1 MKSHFKLLIAL
12 VAFAQLSLASFSQTQ
27 TGIVKTKGRLA
38 PNGSV
43 IPGTRLAGV
52 SVQIQGRN
60 AVLSNNNGV
69 FTFPV
74 PGKSFYIQS
83 VTKAGY
89 ELADPDIISRQHFFS
104 AQTPL
109 IIVMDTPADR
119 LQDKLQAER
128 SIRRNMQKRL
138 QNREDEIER
147 LKSENQITESKYQEL
162 LRQLYSDQ
170 ERGERLI
177 SDMANRYSTIDY
189 DQIDETNHFV
199 NDLILKGELLKAD
212 SIINA
217 KGDIFAR
224 IEQHKKHSQANMQ
237 EQANIAKRQ
246 KNLDDSKLLE
256 RRNLDDLGQD
266 LYHKHEIHA
275 LSFQNDS
282 AAMYLKLRADLDT
295 TNVEW
300 QLKAANFLTNYMSQY
315 DSALKLYERILSV
328 ANISDKPSQGIARV
342 YSNIGCV
349 LEMKGKYAEALKYHN
364 RALDMDT
371 TLFGYNHSDVATCL
385 DNIGEVYR
393 WTSKLDLAE
402 EYCKKAMLM
411 REQIFGNKHEDTAES
426 YKNMGSI
433 YVKKKDYNK
442 SIEYLLRAKNV
453 YMELFGPKNINV
465 ASCNTH
471 LGASYVYTKDL
482 DRAFECLNS
491 ALEVYKEVHGNKHPT
506 VASVYSTLAGA
517 CYLNKDYDKAIEYA
531 AEALN
536 IDLQVVGE
544 NHIVCA
550 QCHNTLG
557 ISYRNKGDYDKA
569 LEHMHKALNIK
580 KSVLGEKHPEV
591 KTTYQRIASIYEK
604 MGDEAKASEYN
615 SLANQ

>member
-300 QLKAANFLTNYMSQY
+300 QLKAALFLTNYMAQF
-315 DSALKLYERILSV
+315 DSALKLYDRALSV
-328 ANISDKPSQGIARV
+328 MNVSDKPNQDVARI
-342 YSNIGCV
+342 YINIGSV
-349 LEMKGKYAEALKYHN
+349 LESKGKYADALKYLN

-385 DNIGEVYR
+385 DNIGTVYIS
-393 WTSKLDLAE
+393 TKKFDLAK
-402 EYCKKAMLM
+402 EYCEKAMLI
-411 REQIFGNKHEDTAES
+411 REQILGSKHQNTAES
-426 YKNMGSI
+426 YNNMGTI
-433 YVKKKDYNK
+433 YGYNKDFNK
-442 SIEYLLRAKNV
+442 SIEYLLKAKNAFQ
-453 YMELFGPKNINV
+453 ELFGPKHFRV
-465 ASCNTH
+465 ATCNKN
-471 LGASYVYTKDL
+471 LGVSYLYTYDMEL
-482 DRAFECLNS
+482 AMECLDS
-491 ALEVYKEVHGNKHPT
+491 ALEVHKEILGNKHPA
-506 VASVYSTLAGA
+506 VAGDYFTLASA
-517 CYLNKDYDKAIEYA
+517 CKANKDFDKCIEYA
-531 AEALN
+531 TEALN
-536 IDLQVVGE
+536 IRLQVFGE
-544 NHIVCA
+544 NHIACA